1 MVCSGS
7 GSKASC
13 EDDDDHAD
21 ATAAVVLCVMNTKTD
36 SSVGITF
43 SRV

>member
-1 MVCSGS
+1 LKEENTTPSVVAE
-7 GSKASC
+7 ASP
-13 EDDDDHAD
+13 AV
-21 ATAAVVLCVMNTKTD
+21 VVLCVMNTKTD